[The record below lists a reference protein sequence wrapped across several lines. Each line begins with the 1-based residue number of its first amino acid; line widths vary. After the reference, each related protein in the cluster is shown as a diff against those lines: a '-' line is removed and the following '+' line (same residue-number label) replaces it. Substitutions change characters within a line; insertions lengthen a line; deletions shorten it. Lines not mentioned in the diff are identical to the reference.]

1 MILYTE
7 SMHYFYT
14 LFFFIFGS
22 LLGSFSNVV
31 VLRMAISKSVIFP
44 PSACPKCDHQLH
56 AIDLVPIFSWLSL
69 RGKCRYCKAPIS
81 IQYPLVESFMAI
93 IISFSFYKTGLDL
106 QFIWLASSMAIWFVV
121 STIFVREE
129 VLRHQPFIWA
139 ILYSLLLKYLIIGKA
154 VFNSSLIIT
163 VVISLLVGYVA
174 YIKKKKIVEFTRWSC
189 LAFLPLFY
197 FHFNFVTAFFL
208 LLVLGLLEE
217 NTEKAYNQAK
227 WVFYSIQLVGIILN
241 IYLTNFI
248 VTFTQIS
255 N

>member
-1 MILYTE
+1 MLYTE
-7 SMHYFYT
+7 SIHYFYT

-93 IISFSFYKTGLDL
+93 ILCFSFFKTGPSLD
-106 QFIWLASSMAIWFVV
+106 FICLASGMAIWFVV

-129 VLRHQPFIWA
+129 VLKHQPFIWA
-139 ILYSLLLKYLIIGKA
+139 ILYSILLKYLIIGKA
-154 VFNSSLIIT
+154 LFNN
-163 VVISLLVGYVA
+163 SLLIGLFIALIVGCVA
-174 YIKKKKIVEFTRWSC
+174 YIKSKKIVEFTRWFC

-197 FHFNFVTAFFL
+197 LKINILILFL
-208 LLVLGLLEE
+208 YLVILGLLEE
-217 NTEKAYNQAK
+217 NNIKANSQAK
-227 WVFYSIQLVGIILN
+227 WLFYSVQLIGIL
-241 IYLTNFI
+241 IYIALTRSSI
-248 VTFTQIS
+248 VFMQ
-255 N
+255 